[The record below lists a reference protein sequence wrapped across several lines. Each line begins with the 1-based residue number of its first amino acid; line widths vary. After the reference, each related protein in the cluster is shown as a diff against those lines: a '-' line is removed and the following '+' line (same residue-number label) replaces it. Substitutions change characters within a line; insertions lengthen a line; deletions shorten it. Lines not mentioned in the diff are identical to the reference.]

1 MFNLACCLKREIF
14 MEFPSAFVGN
24 PTISPHIFKC
34 GNRIYVYFRSL
45 EIQSRIASSRYKI
58 DPPC

>member
-1 MFNLACCLKREIF
+1 